1 MSFEVVVFAA
11 AEGIMSFEVVVFA
24 AAEGIKA
31 EGSLVSSSVN
41 SSS

>member
-1 MSFEVVVFAA
+1 MSFEVIVFAA

>member
-1 MSFEVVVFAA
+1 MSFEVIVFAA
-11 AEGIMSFEVVVFA
+11 AEGIMSFEVVFFA